1 MSSIQNRIHAFAEL
15 GNFLS
20 QFSSEKIEKSKTVLH
35 NELFFDGFKH
45 QMKIAKENNAW
56 FTEDNILFSLES
68 WTKALTKENLEKWI
82 SKQSVQENSSKV
94 VAIIMAGN
102 IPLVGFH
109 DFLSVLISGHEV
121 LVKQSSNDKNL
132 LPFLAKYIEF
142 VDDYFKGKITFTE
155 EKLEGFDAVIATGSN
170 NTARYFEYYFKDKPN
185 IIRKNRNSVAV
196 IQGNE
201 TEVDFK
207 NLSEDVF
214 RYFGL
219 GCRSVSKLFV
229 PKGFNFDPFFEGM
242 YQQHEI
248 INNAKYA
255 NNYDY
260 NKTVYLMSEFDILEN
275 GFLMIKKDES
285 YSSPIATVFYEYYEN
300 PIDLKIKIHQEADH
314 IQCVVANNFIE
325 NEVKF
330 GQTQHP
336 ELWDYA
342 DGINTI
348 QFLSKI

>member
-1 MSSIQNRIHAFAEL
+1 
-15 GNFLS
+15 
-20 QFSSEKIEKSKTVLH
+20 
-35 NELFFDGFKH
+35 
-45 QMKIAKENNAW
+45 
-56 FTEDNILFSLES
+56 
-68 WTKALTKENLEKWI
+68 
-82 SKQSVQENSSKV
+82 
-94 VAIIMAGN
+94 
-102 IPLVGFH
+102 
-109 DFLSVLISGHEV
+109 
-121 LVKQSSNDKNL
+121 
-132 LPFLAKYIEF
+132 
-142 VDDYFKGKITFTE
+142 
-155 EKLEGFDAVIATGSN
+155 
-170 NTARYFEYYFKDKPN
+170 
-185 IIRKNRNSVAV
+185 
-196 IQGNE
+196 
-201 TEVDFK
+201 
-207 NLSEDVF
+207 
-214 RYFGL
+214 
-219 GCRSVSKLFV
+219 LFV

-248 INNAKYA
+248 LNNAKYA

-342 DGINTI
+342 DGINTLQI
-348 QFLSKI
+348 LSKI